1 MNKVLEI
8 YSYILKEHLSRC
20 FANRQNIN
28 PVELNKERFN
38 TKALFTAATIFLKNN
53 YKREDYKIISATNKW
68 LKISFAEENIFSTI
82 IENAS
87 NGLIN
92 LIEDNMCNLVRVES
106 IDVSTLYEALL
117 SIETENEC
125 NGTKISTAKNYRNKL
140 GSYYTPNHLARA
152 VTEKTINTFFELNFG
167 IKKLS
172 DVNPANLNDEFLNEI
187 PSISF
192 ADFSCGGGNFLIE
205 VICYFESLF
214 AKLNLEEK
222 KVKDLLKSIVL
233 NISAFDVDCLA
244 LEIAKL
250 NLLLRI
256 HQPNLYC
263 NLSDKFIHA
272 NFLLQTD
279 FEVDETKKAEVF
291 SGGFIYHEHLMLHKS
306 KIKKYDVVL
315 GNPPWEKIRFEE
327 KSFYALYANSIANN
341 NFKSSRTNEIN
352 ETELNNVPLAK
363 FSKHFKH
370 EIEKAKSNLKQ
381 NSFFSLSN
389 NGELNTYA
397 LFTEAAL
404 RLRTKRGV
412 VGLVL
417 KSAIVT
423 SQVNQN
429 LFKHLSKERLVVA
442 IYDFINRKK
451 IFSIDSRERFCFLL
465 LGNSPSNKF
474 SVSMNLNDIDE
485 IEKESAESE
494 LSYEGLKLLN
504 PITGML
510 PNFST
515 KEEADF
521 LMRVSCAFSIFKNV
535 FGNVRFGRIVH
546 FTSHTESISKK
557 GADDNLPIYEGKFF
571 NQFDGKFS
579 GFNGVGDKLKYGN
592 KSSSVVLDEIKKAN
606 PGYFP
611 ESRFFINRE
620 KWLQLSKN
628 HSEKFMLAW
637 RSLTSATNTRT
648 CIATILPFIPASQ
661 SVQFLTTNS
670 SDLLYL
676 AGLFNSVV
684 FDFILKKKLSGIDLT
699 QSVINQMPV
708 PKMEQLATRIK
719 FDGGKATIKE
729 HISLFVFSLLKKD
742 IRLNNLFQKMDLKN
756 HNAIRDG
763 RFEIIR
769 KLDLLFMFL
778 YQLNN
783 SELELVL
790 AAFGKQYSKNDLVW
804 FRTKLGKIISDN
816 SISSTASTSTT
827 LCPV

>member
-1 MNKVLEI
+1 MDKSLEI

-53 YKREDYKIISATNKW
+53 NKRKDYKIISATNKW
-68 LKISFAEENIFSTI
+68 LKTSFAKENMFSTI
-82 IENAS
+82 IENS
-87 NGLIN
+87 SEGLIS
-92 LIEDNMCNLVRVES
+92 LIDDNMGDLVRAEA
-106 IDVSTLYEALL
+106 IDISTLYEALL
-117 SIETENEC
+117 SIETRNES
-125 NGTKISTAKNYRNKL
+125 NGIEISTAKNYKNKL
-140 GSYYTPNHLARA
+140 GSYYTPDDLARA
-152 VTEKTINTFFELNFG
+152 VTKKTINTFFALNLG

-172 DVNPANLNDEFLNEI
+172 DIDPTNLNADFFNEI

-205 VICYFESLF
+205 VICYFERLF
-214 AKLNLEEK
+214 ARLNLEEK
-222 KVKDLLKSIVL
+222 KVETLLKAIVL

-263 NLSDKFIHA
+263 SLSDKFIHA

-279 FEVDETKKAEVF
+279 LAVDETKKTDVF
-291 SGGFIYHEHLMLHKS
+291 SNGFIYHEHLALHKS
-306 KIKKYDVVL
+306 KIKEYDVVL

-327 KSFYALYANSIANN
+327 KRFYALYANNIANN

-352 ETELNNVPLAK
+352 ETELKNVKLAK
-363 FSKHFKH
+363 FSKQFKY
-370 EIEKAKSNLKQ
+370 EIEKAKSDLKQ

-389 NGELNTYA
+389 SGELNTYA
-397 LFTEAAL
+397 LFTEAAI
-404 RLRTKRGV
+404 RLKTKRGV
-412 VGLVL
+412 VGLIL

-429 LFKHLSKERLVVA
+429 LFKYLSEGKRIIA
-442 IYDFINRKK
+442 IYDFINRMK

-465 LGNSPSNKF
+465 LGNSTNNMF

-485 IEKESAESE
+485 IEKKNVGIAFSH
-494 LSYEGLKLLN
+494 EGLRLLN

-510 PNFST
+510 PNFET
-515 KEEADF
+515 KEEVDF
-521 LMRVSCAFSIFKNV
+521 LMRVSYDFPIFKNV
-535 FGNVRFGRIVH
+535 FPNVRYGRIVH
-546 FTSHTESISKK
+546 FTSHTEFISKNRS
-557 GADDNLPIYEGKFF
+557 DDNLPIYEGKFF

-579 GFNGVGDKLKYGN
+579 GFNGVRDELRYGN
-592 KSSSVVLDEIKKAN
+592 KASSVIMSETEKKEKDCL
-606 PGYFP
+606 P

-620 KWLQLSKN
+620 KWLTLSRN
-628 HSEKFMLAW
+628 HNEQFMLAW

-670 SDLLYL
+670 NDLLYL
-676 AGLFNSVV
+676 TGLFNSVV

-699 QSVINQMPV
+699 QSVINQVPV
-708 PKMEQLATRIK
+708 PNIEQT
-719 FDGGKATIKE
+719 TIKIKLNGYE
-729 HISLFVFSLLKKD
+729 TSIKQHISLLVFSLLKND
-742 IRLNNLFQKMDLKN
+742 GRLNFLFESLQLNSTSRKN
-756 HNAIRDG
+756 EA

-769 KLDLLFMFL
+769 KIDLFFMSL
-778 YQLNN
+778 YKLSD
-783 SELELVL
+783 SELELLL
-790 AAFGKQYSKNDLVW
+790 AKFSKQYSENDLDW
-804 FRTKLGKIISDN
+804 FADN
-816 SISSTASTSTT
+816 IKNIQLNEPICPSSSLIPHLS
-827 LCPV
+827 PN